1 MAKQAVKNNV
11 ANSEFNH
18 QSTSNNQTKFTLYN
32 LAAKEKAYYLVER
45 NELNIPSNNSTSKA
59 VAHSII
65 IIDRSGSMYYDIQAL
80 KDTLIKLLT
89 LDEYINFQLVV
100 TLISYSSKDDLTCHF
115 HRVPIQEVMRQSSPY
130 LEEIKGIKATYLTC
144 ISQAMQLAK
153 TLIKADELTAITL
166 HSDGYANDSSPSSE
180 ARALERVCE
189 ELKSM
194 DVFVNTIA
202 YSQASDFK
210 LLAKIANAASGVCI
224 QAGDVKAVYDAIY
237 STSKL
242 LGSNTAPA
250 FEEPLAANYQY
261 QVFISRNATKI
272 NGSSGSLRFCGI
284 NSQDGGTIYKYK
296 RISRDEYAQLNVPIE
311 QSHESVYAF
320 ARANLAEG
328 NLNTAKYATLSTFDA
343 TLCQCNLKALT
354 NHEIANFTQDLD
366 TALFDPN
373 AIQQH
378 TILNAV
384 RVNTQISFLEV
395 IELLEQ
401 HHHSIIVNLKE
412 LQDNYQRKGIKRL
425 KGSRDID
432 GNLIKP
438 WLTTQYIDTGEYVGM
453 GSFEINRNT
462 ATINMLVK
470 RQVRLMKAEDKT
482 PIIEVA
488 GLLVNDLYTFNNY
501 TIVSDGEINI
511 KSLKI
516 KISNKKTFD
525 VLQASGVISE
535 KAFDFRNEYTIEFEN
550 LPLVTFDKQYNSID
564 GLFYE
569 LAGMKVLV
577 SIIAA
582 HLKQESDVFLPEQ
595 LEELKK
601 HYLSKNLY
609 LNFPTTNE
617 YSDLKTALSMGT
629 IDTRISYKIDIG
641 SKDILNFSKLH
652 SANKFLDRMYRAY
665 DTETGELFQ
674 KATFEMAGNENIA
687 FRHKSISSRMKITQ
701 VDVLMKPIF
710 DDFLGLEDNGSVATI
725 LQKVGANSLARLLQD
740 KRTSKTVSKEEMVAA
755 LTAASIKL
763 EDYIETVYRDNISP
777 LVFYIGSTG
786 LLPDEMDVKA
796 MTADEIA
803 AKYPNLQFSGDEEE
817 GTFFEVAN
825 SIISVYAK
833 PEYYSKKVAV
843 AVED

>member
-11 ANSEFNH
+11 ANSQSKH

-32 LAAKEKAYYLVER
+32 LAGKEKAYYLVER
-45 NELNIPSNNSTSKA
+45 NELSIPSNDSTSKA

-89 LDEYINFQLVV
+89 LDEYINFQLVI
-100 TLISYSSKDDLTCHF
+100 TLISYSSKNDLTCHF
-115 HRVPIQEVMRQSSPY
+115 QRVPIQEVMQQNSPY
-130 LEEIKGIKATYLTC
+130 LEEIQGIKATYLTC

-153 TLIKADELTAITL
+153 TLIKSNELTAITL

-180 ARALERVCE
+180 ARALERICE

-194 DVFVNTIA
+194 DVFINTIA
-202 YSQASDFK
+202 YSQSSDFK
-210 LLAKIANAASGVCI
+210 LLAKIANSVSGVCI

-237 STSKL
+237 NTSKL
-242 LGSNTAPA
+242 LTSNTALT
-250 FEEPLAANYQY
+250 FEEPLPANYQY
-261 QVFISRNATKI
+261 QVFISINAKKI
-272 NGSSGSLRFCGI
+272 NGSSGILRLCGI

-296 RISRDEYAQLNVPIE
+296 QISQDEYVKLNVPIE
-311 QSHESVYAF
+311 QSHESVYTF

-328 NLNTAKYATLSTFDA
+328 NLNTAKYAALSTFDA
-343 TLCQCNLKALT
+343 TLCNRNLKALT
-354 NHEIANFTQDLD
+354 NNEIVNFSQDLD
-366 TALFDPN
+366 IALFDPN
-373 AIQQH
+373 ALQEH

-384 RVNTQISFLEV
+384 QNNTQISFLEV
-395 IELLEQ
+395 IELLEE
-401 HHHSIIVNLKE
+401 HRHNLIVNLKE

-425 KGSRDID
+425 KGSWDIE

-453 GSFEINRNT
+453 GLFEINRNT

-470 RQVRLMKAEDKT
+470 RQVRLIKAEDKT

-488 GLLVNDLYTFNNY
+488 GLLVNDLYAFNNY

-511 KSLKI
+511 KSLQI

-525 VLQASGVISE
+525 VLQVRGVISA
-535 KAFDFRNEYTIEFEN
+535 KAFDFRNEYTIDFEN

-569 LAGMKVLV
+569 LGSMKVML

-617 YSDLKTALSMGT
+617 YSDLKTALSTGT

-674 KATFEMAGNENIA
+674 KATFEMAGDKNIA

-701 VDVLMKPIF
+701 VDVFMKSIF
-710 DDFLGLEDNGSVATI
+710 DDFLELEDNGSVAVM
-725 LQKVGANSLARLLQD
+725 LQKVGANSLVRLLED
-740 KRTSKTVSKEEMVAA
+740 KRSSKTVSKEEMVAA
-755 LTAASIKL
+755 LTTASTKL
-763 EDYIETVYRDNISP
+763 ENYIETVYRNNISP

-803 AKYPNLQFSGDEEE
+803 AKYPNLQFSGDEKE

-833 PEYYSKKVAV
+833 PEYYSKKVTV

>member
-11 ANSEFNH
+11 ANSQINH

-32 LAAKEKAYYLVER
+32 LAGKEKAYYLVER

-115 HRVPIQEVMRQSSPY
+115 QRVPIQEVMRQSSPY

-153 TLIKADELTAITL
+153 TLIKANELTAITL

-237 STSKL
+237 STSKFY
-242 LGSNTAPA
+242 GSNTAPA

-261 QVFISRNATKI
+261 QVFISRNAKKI
-272 NGSSGSLRFCGI
+272 NGASGSLRFCGI
-284 NSQDGGTIYKYK
+284 NPQDGGTIYKYK

-311 QSHESVYAF
+311 QNHESVYAF

-328 NLNTAKYATLSTFDA
+328 NLNTAKYAALSTFDA

-366 TALFDPN
+366 TVLFDPN

-401 HHHSIIVNLKE
+401 HRHNIIINLKE

-525 VLQASGVISE
+525 LLQASGVISA
-535 KAFDFRNEYTIEFEN
+535 KAFDFRNEYTIDFEN

-569 LAGMKVLV
+569 LASMKVLV

-617 YSDLKTALSMGT
+617 YSDLKTALSTGT

-674 KATFEMAGNENIA
+674 KATFEMAWNENIG

>member
-11 ANSEFNH
+11 ANSQINH

-32 LAAKEKAYYLVER
+32 LAGKEKAYYLVER

-115 HRVPIQEVMRQSSPY
+115 QRVPIQEVMRQSSPY

-153 TLIKADELTAITL
+153 TLIKANELTAITL

-261 QVFISRNATKI
+261 QVFISRNAKRI
-272 NGSSGSLRFCGI
+272 NGASGSLRFCGI
-284 NSQDGGTIYKYK
+284 NPQDGGTIYKYK

-311 QSHESVYAF
+311 QNHESVYAF

-328 NLNTAKYATLSTFDA
+328 NLNTAKYAALSTFDA

-401 HHHSIIVNLKE
+401 
-412 LQDNYQRKGIKRL
+412 
-425 KGSRDID
+425 
-432 GNLIKP
+432 
-438 WLTTQYIDTGEYVGM
+438 
-453 GSFEINRNT
+453 
-462 ATINMLVK
+462 
-470 RQVRLMKAEDKT
+470 
-482 PIIEVA
+482 
-488 GLLVNDLYTFNNY
+488 
-501 TIVSDGEINI
+501 
-511 KSLKI
+511 
-516 KISNKKTFD
+516 
-525 VLQASGVISE
+525 
-535 KAFDFRNEYTIEFEN
+535 
-550 LPLVTFDKQYNSID
+550 
-564 GLFYE
+564 
-569 LAGMKVLV
+569 
-577 SIIAA
+577 
-582 HLKQESDVFLPEQ
+582 
-595 LEELKK
+595 LE
-601 HYLSKNLY
+601 
-609 LNFPTTNE
+609 
-617 YSDLKTALSMGT
+617 
-629 IDTRISYKIDIG
+629 
-641 SKDILNFSKLH
+641 
-652 SANKFLDRMYRAY
+652 
-665 DTETGELFQ
+665 
-674 KATFEMAGNENIA
+674 
-687 FRHKSISSRMKITQ
+687 
-701 VDVLMKPIF
+701 
-710 DDFLGLEDNGSVATI
+710 
-725 LQKVGANSLARLLQD
+725 
-740 KRTSKTVSKEEMVAA
+740 
-755 LTAASIKL
+755 
-763 EDYIETVYRDNISP
+763 
-777 LVFYIGSTG
+777 
-786 LLPDEMDVKA
+786 
-796 MTADEIA
+796 
-803 AKYPNLQFSGDEEE
+803 
-817 GTFFEVAN
+817 
-825 SIISVYAK
+825 
-833 PEYYSKKVAV
+833 
-843 AVED
+843 

>member
-11 ANSEFNH
+11 ANSQINH

-32 LAAKEKAYYLVER
+32 LAGKEKAYYLVER
-45 NELNIPSNNSTSKA
+45 NELNIPSNNSISKA

-115 HRVPIQEVMRQSSPY
+115 QRVPIQEVMRQSSPY

-153 TLIKADELTAITL
+153 TLIKANELTAITL

-237 STSKL
+237 STSKFY
-242 LGSNTAPA
+242 GSNTAPA

-261 QVFISRNATKI
+261 QVFISRNAKKI
-272 NGSSGSLRFCGI
+272 NGASGSLRFCGI
-284 NSQDGGTIYKYK
+284 NPQNGGTIYKYK

-311 QSHESVYAF
+311 QNHESVYAF

-328 NLNTAKYATLSTFDA
+328 NLNTAKYAALSTFDA

-354 NHEIANFTQDLD
+354 NHDIANFTQDLD

-401 HHHSIIVNLKE
+401 HRHNIIINLKE

-470 RQVRLMKAEDKT
+470 RQVRLMKSEDKT

-511 KSLKI
+511 KSLQI

-525 VLQASGVISE
+525 LLQASGVISA
-535 KAFDFRNEYTIEFEN
+535 KAFDFRNEYTIDFEN

-569 LAGMKVLV
+569 LASMKVLV

-617 YSDLKTALSMGT
+617 YSDLKTALSTGT

-674 KATFEMAGNENIA
+674 KATFEMAWNENIG

-710 DDFLGLEDNGSVATI
+710 DDFLGLEDNGSVAAI
-725 LQKVGANSLARLLQD
+725 LKKVGANSLGRLLQD
-740 KRTSKTVSKEEMVAA
+740 KRTSKTVGKEEMVAA
-755 LTAASIKL
+755 LTAASTKL